1 MSFHLGQRSRD
12 SVYLRFNVTQSDNNT
27 CRCEATIIRCCFFH
41 PFIHI
46 RGFVI
51 QLFTITIFETLFE
64 ARNDRGYHLGSQLL
78 ESVRDS
84 FKTLLRGLFSIH
96 YDRCLVSRWRTS
108 ISFSDSVEMEKH
120 RNVCGSARD
129 KIRSKSSLYRYGA
142 IFRPPGVHDFS
153 GECLSGMCTYDSLIV
168 VPSFYLFIFLHALE
182 IYIFFWNVSVSG

>member
-12 SVYLRFNVTQSDNNT
+12 SVYLCFNVTQSDNNT

-78 ESVRDS
+78 ESFRDS
-84 FKTLLRGLFSIH
+84 FKTLLRGLFSIR

-108 ISFSDSVEMEKH
+108 ISFSDSVEMFREWK
-120 RNVCGSARD
+120 NIGMSAAVHAIKFAVKVLSID
-129 KIRSKSSLYRYGA
+129 TGRSFDPLV
-142 IFRPPGVHDFS
+142 F
-153 GECLSGMCTYDSLIV
+153 TT
-168 VPSFYLFIFLHALE
+168 FL
-182 IYIFFWNVSVSG
+182 VSVFLVCAPTIVW

>member
-12 SVYLRFNVTQSDNNT
+12 SVYLCFNVTQSDNNT

-84 FKTLLRGLFSIH
+84 FKNVVKGVVFDTLRP
-96 YDRCLVSRWRTS
+96 VSR
-108 ISFSDSVEMEKH
+108 ISLTNFDIFRFRGNVSGMEKH

-153 GECLSGMCTYDSLIV
+153 GECLSGVCTYDSLIV

-182 IYIFFWNVSVSG
+182 IYIFF